1 MKKIPMTMVL
11 LFNFFLSY
19 AQNGLEKI
27 IVEKYYITDANDA
40 SANGTDGILP
50 VNSTTYRIYVDM
62 LPGYKFQAAYGVE
75 KHELRIATSTTFFN
89 NEDRGSTTPSYTKN
103 QAKNNTVMLD
113 SWLSVGAACVGQVGV
128 LKSDDDGVSTIVNSA
143 GLLKNN
149 DPMAGIPLTSQDG
162 MRAGVTQ
169 QVTTVGITKEM
180 AMFDNQND
188 GTNGPVFSTTNG
200 SWASLNGSTGF
211 DSLDNKVLIAQIT
224 TDGKFEFELNIQ
236 ISTPSL
242 GFERYVARN
251 PEGNEKSIASLIYPN
266 VVDAKNIDVSNP
278 TIHVY
283 PNPTTNLI
291 NISMDHI
298 KSVHNQYQIYDA
310 KSTLLTQGVLES
322 QSSKVKQNINM
333 SNLPMGLYFLVL
345 TLDGER
351 IVKKV
356 VRLN

>member
-40 SANGTDGILP
+40 SANGSDGILP

-149 DPMAGIPLTSQDG
+149 DPMA
-162 MRAGVTQ
+162 
-169 QVTTVGITKEM
+169 
-180 AMFDNQND
+180 
-188 GTNGPVFSTTNG
+188 
-200 SWASLNGSTGF
+200 
-211 DSLDNKVLIAQIT
+211 
-224 TDGKFEFELNIQ
+224 
-236 ISTPSL
+236 
-242 GFERYVARN
+242 
-251 PEGNEKSIASLIYPN
+251 
-266 VVDAKNIDVSNP
+266 
-278 TIHVY
+278 
-283 PNPTTNLI
+283 
-291 NISMDHI
+291 
-298 KSVHNQYQIYDA
+298 
-310 KSTLLTQGVLES
+310 
-322 QSSKVKQNINM
+322 
-333 SNLPMGLYFLVL
+333 
-345 TLDGER
+345 
-351 IVKKV
+351 
-356 VRLN
+356 